1 MFKRLTGFAQCRL
14 SSSLRGASQLQ
25 VIARR
30 ITGSWTDFSRADEG
44 HF

>member
-1 MFKRLTGFAQCRL
+1 MFKRLIGFAQCRL
-14 SSSLRGASQLQ
+14 RSSLRGARQWQ
-25 VIARR
+25 VIARG